1 MKAILSFLRPRWRKV
16 LADLWDNKMRTVMV
30 VASIA
35 VGAFAV
41 GTITTAYV
49 ILSED
54 INASYASA
62 HPANIEIV
70 TDPFDDDLIH
80 SVEKVPG
87 VARFICISYL
97 VGIFIL

>member
-1 MKAILSFLRPRWRKV
+1 MKSILGFLRPRWRKV
-16 LADLWDNKMRTVMV
+16 LADLSDNKMRTLMV

-41 GTITTAYV
+41 GTITTAYA

-54 INASYASA
+54 INASFASA

-70 TDPFDDDLIH
+70 TDPFEEEFI
-80 SVEKVPG
+80 PG
-87 VARFICISYL
+87 RRNLAKSRPG
-97 VGIFIL
+97 GI